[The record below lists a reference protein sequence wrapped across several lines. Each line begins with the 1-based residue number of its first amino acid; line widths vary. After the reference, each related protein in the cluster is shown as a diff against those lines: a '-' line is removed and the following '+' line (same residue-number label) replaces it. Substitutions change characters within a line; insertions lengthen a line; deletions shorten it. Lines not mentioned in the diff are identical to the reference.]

1 MKTFQLLPLSGALA
15 LALASG
21 ANAQSLLDLYE
32 AAKGF
37 DASFQSAKLQLDA
50 SLAKADQAVAGTLP
64 TANLGMSANLVNLN
78 NSGPVADRNYNNFG
92 ATFSASKPLYRPAN
106 IATAAQGKLQAD
118 LAKVQFSTA
127 EQDLM
132 LRVSQAYF
140 EALAAHDALTF
151 VKAQKEAVSQQL
163 ASAKRNFEV
172 GTATITDTR
181 EAQAR
186 FDLTL
191 AQEIAA
197 NNDLAVKT
205 LVLSQ
210 LTGKTNAKP
219 NPLPTAVNIKPV
231 EPADMQAWV
240 TKAEDKHPSVAQAQ
254 LGLELAQL
262 ETRKA
267 QAGEKPTVD
276 LVGSFGLTQNNGTS
290 SGSTHYLNN
299 TASIGVSFNMPL
311 YTGNLVQNKIKETL
325 ALEDKARNDL
335 ELARRTVGQATRSAF
350 LGVQSGLGQ
359 VNALQAAETSGQS
372 ALDATKLGYQVGVR
386 INIDVL
392 NAQTALYD
400 TKNKLAK
407 ARYDVLLG
415 GLKLRQASGQLSVDD
430 LKSVTLLLAK

>member
-1 MKTFQLLPLSGALA
+1 MKKPQFTHIGGAIA

-21 ANAQSLLDLYE
+21 AQAQNLTSLHE
-32 AAKGF
+32 AAMQH
-37 DASFQSAKLQLDA
+37 DAAYQSAKLQYA
-50 SLAKADQAVAGTLP
+50 ANLAKADQAVAATLP
-64 TANLGMSANLVNLN
+64 SASLGMAASLANQIYSSVLPDRSPGSVSATL
-78 NSGPVADRNYNNFG
+78 
-92 ATFSASKPLYRPAN
+92 SASKPLYRPAN
-106 IATAAQGKLQAD
+106 DATAAQGKLQVD
-118 LAKVQFSTA
+118 IAKTQLLSA

-140 EALAAHDALTF
+140 DVLAANDTLNL

-205 LVLSQ
+205 LALSQ
-210 LTGKTNAKP
+210 LTGKADSKP
-219 NPLPTAVNIKPV
+219 SPLLAPVTIKPV
-231 EPADMQAWV
+231 EPANMQAWV
-240 TKAEDKHPSVAQAQ
+240 SSAEDRHPSVQ
-254 LGLELAQL
+254 LARLALEIAQL

-276 LVGSFGLTQNNGTS
+276 LTGSVSVTQNNEFS
-290 SGSTHYLNN
+290 NSTHYWGNS
-299 TASIGVSFNMPL
+299 ASIGVSFNLPL
-311 YTGNLVQNKIKETL
+311 YTGNLVQNRIKESL

-335 ELARRTVGQATRSAF
+335 ELARRSVAQATRGAY

-359 VNALQAAETSGQS
+359 INALQAAEVSGQS
-372 ALDATKLGYQVGVR
+372 LLDATKLGYQVGVR

-415 GLKLRQASGQLSVDD
+415 GLKLRQASGQLSAKD
-430 LKSVTLLLAK
+430 LQDINQFLAK

>member
-78 NSGPVADRNYNNFG
+78 NNPGTNRNYNNFG
-92 ATFSASKPLYRPAN
+92 ATLSASKPLYRPAN

-219 NPLPTAVNIKPV
+219 NPLATAVNIKPV

-240 TKAEDKHPSVAQAQ
+240 TKAEGKHPSVAQAQ

-350 LGVQSGLGQ
+350 LAVQSGLGQ